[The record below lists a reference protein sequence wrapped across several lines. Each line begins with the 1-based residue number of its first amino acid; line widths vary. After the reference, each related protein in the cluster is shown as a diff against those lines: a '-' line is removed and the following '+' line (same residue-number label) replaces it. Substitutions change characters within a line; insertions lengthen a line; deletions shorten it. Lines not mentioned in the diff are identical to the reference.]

1 MARFETEGYCPHN
14 AFSQCVANAT
24 VQSQRALDILG
35 SRTAFMVYDKGS
47 CTYNGVAYVVDAICG
62 ATGTMG
68 IEIATAIKVLDPV
81 CDYPEKGLKLS
92 CFDMINPTAIP
103 GIIQKSD
110 NGWCVKGE
118 ASQTTFL
125 FEDERFLAVIVE
137 TDEELQLYF
146 WKK

>member
-62 ATGTMG
+62 ATSTMG

-81 CDYPEKGLKLS
+81 CNYPEKGLKLS